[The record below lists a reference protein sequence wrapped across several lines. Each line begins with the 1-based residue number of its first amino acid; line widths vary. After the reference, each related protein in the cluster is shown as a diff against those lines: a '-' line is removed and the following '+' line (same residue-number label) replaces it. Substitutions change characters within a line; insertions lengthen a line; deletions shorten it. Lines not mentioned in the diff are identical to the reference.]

1 MGQFDNFI
9 PKVGLTTTGN
19 RAFGESVVVKK
30 PKPKPKVAAAGGTP
44 PRPPK
49 GPSNEKDPVK
59 DPKKKPPG
67 GGLGHL
73 KGNK

>member
-30 PKPKPKVAAAGGTP
+30 PKPKVAAAGGNP

-49 GPSNEKDPVK
+49 GPSNKKDPVK

-67 GGLGHL
+67 RGLGGLV
-73 KGNK
+73 KGKK